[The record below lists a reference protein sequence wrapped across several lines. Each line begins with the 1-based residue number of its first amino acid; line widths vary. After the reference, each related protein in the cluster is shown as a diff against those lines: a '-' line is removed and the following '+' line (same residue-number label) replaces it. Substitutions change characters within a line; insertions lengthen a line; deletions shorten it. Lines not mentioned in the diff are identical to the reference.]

1 MTIVCPQ
8 CGNAHEFAEQIGG
21 KLGGMAAGALL
32 HTFVS
37 GRHPLLKAFVGL
49 VGAGIGAGL
58 GHRLD
63 CSIRNTCHHCG
74 ADLMRSVAT

>member
-1 MTIVCPQ
+1 MTIACPQ

-32 HTFVS
+32 HTLVS
-37 GRHPLLKAFVGL
+37 GRHPLLKTLVGL
-49 VGAGIGAGL
+49 VGAGLGAGL

-63 CSIRNTCHHCG
+63 CSIRNNCRHCG
-74 ADLMRSVAT
+74 AGLTQYLAT

>member
-1 MTIVCPQ
+1 MTIACPL

-37 GRHPLLKAFVGL
+37 GRHPLLKTFVGL
-49 VGAGIGAGL
+49 VGAGLGAGL
-58 GHRLD
+58 GHRID
-63 CSIRNTCHHCG
+63 CSIRNNCRLCSV
-74 ADLMRSVAT
+74 DLTQYLAT